1 MSALVAYAEPNAL
14 PTSEATRV
22 AQLLALD
29 GAEQLDEVGLAQR
42 VTAGLKPKSV
52 SALSDLIGNKLVI
65 GPVVPEATL
74 RRVRKSRARL
84 SKEHS
89 ERLYELGRVVDA
101 VSRAYHGDAK
111 QISSFLNR
119 PHPLLAGA
127 TPFDMARSSSAG
139 ADAVLNLLRRADAG
153 VAL

>member
-1 MSALVAYAEPNAL
+1 M
-14 PTSEATRV
+14 PTSESVRV
-22 AQLLALD
+22 AQLLSLD
-29 GAEQLDEVGLAQR
+29 DAEHVDDIGLAQQ
-42 VTAGLKPKSV
+42 VTAGLKPKAVSV
-52 SALSDLIGNKLVI
+52 LSELLGTGSVI

-74 RRVRKSRARL
+74 RRVRKNRARL

-101 VSRAYHGDAK
+101 ISRVYHGDRK
-111 QISSFLNR
+111 QVVSFLNR
-119 PHPLLAGA
+119 SHPLLGGA
-127 TPFDMARSSSAG
+127 TPFDMARSSSPG